1 MAFYADDRDGDP
13 LAHITPTRTPATL
26 LLDELGRRAA
36 AARIAHGGYDGGSSD
51 SLETYLDRPLRRP

>member
-1 MAFYADDRDGDP
+1 MAFFADDRDGDP

-36 AARIAHGGYDGGSSD
+36 AARIARGEVDHTGSD
-51 SLETYLDRPLRRP
+51 SLESYLQRPLRRP